1 MTQSNASI
9 GLSPCSIIALTSST
23 ASTAA
28 KTLARTGTFS
38 ATIFS
43 RPTLTPP
50 PLTLISHLSNTS
62 MPAFAS
68 ASVIFM
74 IGDTNTSVG
83 LG

>member
-1 MTQSNASI
+1 M
-9 GLSPCSIIALTSST
+9 TSST

-28 KTLARTGTFS
+28 KMLARTGTFS